1 MSSAK
6 PKGGKKH
13 RRGKNVQQEDSKILT
28 ATIDQYYGK
37 VTQLLGNSR
46 VYLDVFIPKT
56 EDIDHHVKP
65 SQLGIIRGGIRKRTR
80 LTPGSI
86 VLVSLREFEKG
97 NKVDILYSYNNEQVS
112 KLKHKNLLPKSKI
125 FENDGNDIQFEK
137 DSDSDKEDFFP
148 EQKTIFKESY
158 SSNFNLIPDD
168 AINYDDENDINE
180 DTIDNL

>member
-13 RRGKNVQQEDSKILT
+13 RTGKNMQQEDSKILT
-28 ATIDQYYGK
+28 ATNDQYYGK

-56 EDIDHHVKP
+56 EDTEEHVKP
-65 SQLGIIRGGIRKRTR
+65 TQLGIIRGGIRKRTR
-80 LTPGSI
+80 IIPGSI

-97 NKVDILYSYNNEQVS
+97 NKVDILHSYSNEQVS

-125 FENDGNDIQFEK
+125 FENDGNDVQFEK
-137 DSDSDKEDFFP
+137 DSDEEEFFT
-148 EQKTIFKESY
+148 EQKTKVKESY

-168 AINYDDENDINE
+168 AINYDDEDDINE
-180 DTIDNL
+180 DTINNL